1 MEETIVNNK
10 KKRKLE
16 KEYNRHL
23 QKRLRRYVYQRIEER
38 QGNKN
43 ILIKTT
49 LEKANEITGKQD
61 WYKEQNKE
69 VQLIWSNTVAL
80 VWKSIG
86 AEIDKEGY
94 KNVRLKTKAQIE
106 KKAPRDHNELMNML
120 KRGLLDRLDNLPNK

>member
-1 MEETIVNNK
+1 MINMNK
-10 KKRKLE
+10 KKQLKLE

-49 LEKANEITGKQD
+49 LEKANEITGKQN

-80 VWKSIG
+80 VWKSIR

-94 KNVRLKTKAQIE
+94 KNVRFKTKEQL
-106 KKAPRDHNELMNML
+106 KKKSPGDHNELMSML
-120 KRGLLDRLDNLPNK
+120 RRGLLDRLDNLPNK